1 MPRNIEY
8 RFAGFSFIDVCDCIH
23 IHGHKI
29 FFTYAGR
36 GFSYELISAGYK
48 YDGGNA
54 HEYSRNTEC
63 PGIAKVLRHVGY
75 ADLREKCADID
86 TKRRGQML
94 LE

>member
-1 MPRNIEY
+1 MPA
-8 RFAGFSFIDVCDCIH
+8 AGFLMNLFLPA
-23 IHGHKI
+23 
-29 FFTYAGR
+29 T
-36 GFSYELISAGYK
+36 K

-86 TKRRGQML
+86 TKKKRPNA